1 MEPGQIFDI
10 VFYME
15 IVGTIAFAASGAI
28 VGIERGMDVFG
39 VCVLG
44 VITAVGGGMIRDV
57 ILGNIPGALVKPVY
71 VAVAVS
77 TALLVFAAFYFRQGL
92 LRGKAGLLYDRVM
105 FVMDSVGLG
114 IFTVMGVMTG
124 IQNGYQDNSFLLV
137 FLGTLTGV
145 GGGLLRDMMAEVPP
159 YIFVKHIYA
168 CASLGGALSCVY
180 IYHSFGQI
188 PAMLI
193 SSVLVILIRFLAA
206 YYRWNLPR
214 VKKEL

>member
-1 MEPGQIFDI
+1 
-10 VFYME
+10 
-15 IVGTIAFAASGAI
+15 
-28 VGIERGMDVFG
+28 
-39 VCVLG
+39 
-44 VITAVGGGMIRDV
+44 
-57 ILGNIPGALVKPVY
+57 
-71 VAVAVS
+71 
-77 TALLVFAAFYFRQGL
+77 
-92 LRGKAGLLYDRVM
+92 
-105 FVMDSVGLG
+105 
-114 IFTVMGVMTG
+114 
-124 IQNGYQDNSFLLV
+124 
-137 FLGTLTGV
+137 
-145 GGGLLRDMMAEVPP
+145 MMAEVPP